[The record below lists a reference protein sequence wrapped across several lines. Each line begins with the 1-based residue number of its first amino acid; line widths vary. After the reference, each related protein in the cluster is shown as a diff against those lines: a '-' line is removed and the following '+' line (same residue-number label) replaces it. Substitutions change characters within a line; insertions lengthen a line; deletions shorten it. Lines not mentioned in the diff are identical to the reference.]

1 MDQQTWGK
9 KPVEI
14 RRGAKTFSSLLS
26 VHLGLVGIAV
36 CCQRTTILKWARRG
50 GVVWLLKGLCL
61 SRARSEN
68 EYEQY

>member
-1 MDQQTWGK
+1 
-9 KPVEI
+9 
-14 RRGAKTFSSLLS
+14 
-26 VHLGLVGIAV
+26 LGVVGIAV

-50 GVVWLLKGLCL
+50 GVVWLLKELCL

>member
-1 MDQQTWGK
+1 MNEQSLGK

-26 VHLGLVGIAV
+26 VHLGLVGLAV
-36 CCQRTTILKWARRG
+36 YCQRTTILKWAGRG
-50 GVVWLLKGLCL
+50 GIVCTLKELCL

>member
-14 RRGAKTFSSLLS
+14 RRGAKAFSSLLS

-36 CCQRTTILKWARRG
+36 CFLCATILKWAGRG
-50 GVVWLLKGLCL
+50 GVVCILKELCL